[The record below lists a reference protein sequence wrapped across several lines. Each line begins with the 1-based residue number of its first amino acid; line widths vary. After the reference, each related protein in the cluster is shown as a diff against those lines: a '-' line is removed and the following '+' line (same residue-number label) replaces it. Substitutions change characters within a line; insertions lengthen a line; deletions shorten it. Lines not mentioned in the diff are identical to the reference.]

1 MQKATSHPVRL
12 RAMSRMLSRLRRGA
26 SVGARGAGDTGR
38 LRPLLR
44 RPAVAAHGARGRAVH
59 TLRTGVAQIQPPRR
73 GGGGPR
79 ARRCRWR
86 GRRCSRRAAN
96 TQADQRRSAAANGPP
111 AGARRGAGRQRPGAA
126 RRGGGAPVVCVRRRG
141 PAVRRR
147 GRRCRRRRRGRQRQV
162 VPGRERR
169 FAGVRGAAEGHRPRC
184 GRGRGQPDVLRVHQL
199 RRRAAPAL
207 LRVDG
212 APRRPQRPLDGL
224 GRDRHRPRAR
234 PGRGAA
240 SLRQH
245 RDQSANGNGPRAV
258 WRGELAARGTGARRV
273 EERWAWPTPRRPAAS
288 ARPRGGGIAALPC
301 MGRGVQSF
309 APGARVRS

>member
-212 APRRPQRPLDGL
+212 APRRPQRPPDGL
-224 GRDRHRPRAR
+224 GQDRHRPRAAWPR
-234 PGRGAA
+234 RGIAWVPGSGEVAAAAPQRGTWVRGAA
-240 SLRQH
+240 GGAH
-245 RDQSANGNGPRAV
+245 PR
-258 WRGELAARGTGARRV
+258 
-273 EERWAWPTPRRPAAS
+273 
-288 ARPRGGGIAALPC
+288 
-301 MGRGVQSF
+301 
-309 APGARVRS
+309 PGARPHSTHTPSPPPGERRRGGAR